1 MNWIQRRY
9 WYHKLRNSPY
19 QHLFASVHKGEYVSL
34 DCETT
39 SLDPK
44 RAELVTIAA
53 TKIIDNRINKQ
64 RVFTGAG
71 SWRNLTAPGKIT
83 FAKWNR

>member
-9 WYHKLRNSPY
+9 WYHKLKGSPY
-19 QHLFASVHKGEYVSL
+19 QPLFASVQKGEYVSL

-44 RAELVTIAA
+44 RAELVTIGSDQNHRQPHYHQP
-53 TKIIDNRINKQ
+53 TFRSEIKSSPI
-64 RVFTGAG
+64 AG
-71 SWRNLTAPGKIT
+71 
-83 FAKWNR
+83 F